1 MTLSNPSAGATIAQ
15 GTGTVTILNDDS
27 GALTLNGTSGNDIL
41 TGGLGNDII
50 TGLAGNDTIDG
61 AAGDDTLTGGAGAD
75 ILTGGL
81 GADRFVY
88 TNISDSLFT
97 AATPNNAYDRIRDF
111 NFGQGDRIVLTGL
124 PSSVFNAGLIS
135 AANLTAAVT
144 AVYADANRITA
155 GSQPLA
161 TNSAVFFSFGTNAA
175 TRRTYVSVN
184 DSTAGFNAGS
194 DLFVEVTSMVG
205 TLPTGS
211 LTASSYFAT

>member
-1 MTLSNPSAGATIAQ
+1 M
-15 GTGTVTILNDDS
+15 
-27 GALTLNGTSGNDIL
+27 
-41 TGGLGNDII
+41 
-50 TGLAGNDTIDG
+50 
-61 AAGDDTLTGGAGAD
+61 GAD
-75 ILTGGL
+75 TLTGGL

-97 AATPNNAYDRIRDF
+97 ATAPNNAYDRIRDF

-144 AVYADANRITA
+144 AAYADADPITA
-155 GSQPLA
+155 GAQALA
-161 TNSAVFFSFGTNAA
+161 TNSAVFFSFGSSVA

-184 DSTAGFNAGS
+184 DGTAGFNAAN
-194 DLFVEVTSMVG
+194 DLFVEVTAMVG

-211 LTASSYFAT
+211 LTASNYFTT